1 MEILGIGPLEFGL
14 ILVLMFVLLGPGG
27 MVRVGQQIG
36 SYLRSIVRSDAWK
49 AVVSSSKEIRQAQD
63 KFMQESGIKDSLAE
77 LRDSSKSTRGFDPD
91 PFGGRMI
98 HDPTRSA
105 ESNDEPD
112 KTSHPEIPPTR
123 PPANQDS

>member
-36 SYLRSIVRSDAWK
+36 SFLRSIVRSDAWR

-63 KFMQESGIKDSLAE
+63 KFMEESGIKDGLAE
-77 LRDSSKSTRGFDPD
+77 LRDSSTVLHGFDPD

-98 HDPTRSA
+98 HDA
-105 ESNDEPD
+105 
-112 KTSHPEIPPTR
+112 TSHLEETNDSDGPTKSPTHTKTTSPR
-123 PPANQDS
+123 DD